1 MECVADRPQKKISP
15 DKFAEITEDLVKI
28 NKKEKTPLEANLKLM
43 GMMAVARLACA
54 ILAGAAPR
62 TR

>member
-15 DKFAEITEDLVKI
+15 DEFAEITEDLVKI

-54 ILAGAAPR
+54 I
-62 TR
+62 